1 MNVIM
6 IDFIPIN
13 LQNYIGKEVTV
24 ILRNGKKLVDRIIY
38 DYRFPDYPYKFG
50 IRCYTKDG
58 RTLIDKNCRTDIAFL
73 WVEEKVDE
81 ELEEELRKATE
92 KVMTEM
98 YGGNTPIV
106 PDETIEEWKKQG
118 LLSETPTL
126 PEMIEVNGVKYQR
139 VEEPQKP
146 KTLWDRFYLAK
157 WSDSACDE
165 FCEIVKEWISQY
177 GCDYNDRYADGYEDA
192 LETLKENLK

>member
-1 MNVIM
+1 MDVKM
-6 IDFIPIN
+6 IDYISIN
-13 LQNYIGKEVTV
+13 LQDYIGKEVTV
-24 ILRNGKKLVDRIIY
+24 LLRNNQKEEGLLTFHNRY
-38 DYRFPDYPYKFG
+38 PEYPYRFERKLYN
-50 IRCYTKDG
+50 
-58 RTLIDKNCRTDIAFL
+58 KNGKCLMGYYGSLDIAFL
-73 WVEEKVDE
+73 WVDEKVDE
-81 ELEEELRKATE
+81 ELEEKLRKATE
-92 KVMTEM
+92 KVMTKM

-146 KTLWDRFYLAK
+146 KTLWERFYDAK

-165 FCEIVKEWISQY
+165 FCEIVEEWISQY
-177 GCDYNDRYADGYEDA
+177 GCDYNDRYAEGYEDA
-192 LETLKENLK
+192 LKTLKENLK